1 MATREEYEC
10 AVSGLTA
17 EGEALNV
24 KDELGS
30 LPRGWTR
37 ITFER
42 REYNTKYAAVQDLK
56 SAMVDNIVKQFPE
69 EQRELQALAIAL
81 QVEAQFQGVIANTP
95 EWTAVK
101 EVVYLAPGETSS
113 DLRKVINE
121 MRETLELEAME
132 WHEPSDHDDGPEI
145 KP

>member
-17 EGEALNV
+17 DGETLNV
-24 KDELGS
+24 KDTLGS
-30 LPRGWTR
+30 LPRGWTK

-69 EQRELQALAIAL
+69 EQRALQSLAIAL
-81 QVEAQFQGVIANTP
+81 QVEAQFQSVLADTP
-95 EWTAVK
+95 EWTAVT

-113 DLRKVINE
+113 DLRKVIKE
-121 MRETLELEAME
+121 LRETLELEAMDWE
-132 WHEPSDHDDGPEI
+132 ENDESEQNDEA

>member
-17 EGEALNV
+17 EGETLVV
-24 KDELGS
+24 KDELGT

-37 ITFER
+37 ITIER

-56 SAMVDNIVKQFPE
+56 AAMVDNIVKQFPE

-81 QVEAQFQGVIANTP
+81 QVEAQFQGVIAATP

-101 EVVYLAPGETSS
+101 EVVYLAPGESSS

-121 MRETLELEAME
+121 MRSTLDLEPMDYE
-132 WHEPSDHDDGPEI
+132 DQGDEEPADES

>member
-17 EGEALNV
+17 DGETLVV
-24 KDELGS
+24 KDSLGT

-37 ITFER
+37 ITIER
-42 REYNTKYAAVQDLK
+42 REYNPKHAAIQDLK
-56 SAMVDNIVKQFPE
+56 VAMVDNIVKQFPE
-69 EQRELQALAIAL
+69 EQRALQALAIAL
-81 QVEAQFQGVIANTP
+81 QVEAQFQTVLAETP
-95 EWTAVK
+95 EWNAIK

-121 MRETLELEAME
+121 FRETFELEALD
-132 WHEPSDHDDGPEI
+132 WDDSGTEEGAEGD

>member
-17 EGEALNV
+17 EGETLVV
-24 KDELGS
+24 KDNLGT
-30 LPRGWTR
+30 LPRGWTQVT
-37 ITFER
+37 IER
-42 REYNTKYAAVQDLK
+42 REYNPKYSAIQDLK
-56 SAMVDNIVKQFPE
+56 AAMVENIVKQFPE
-69 EQRELQALAIAL
+69 EQRALQALAIAL
-81 QVEAQFQGVIANTP
+81 QVEAQFQTVLAETS

-101 EVVYLAPGETSS
+101 EVVYLAPGESSS

-121 MRETLELEAME
+121 FRETFDLEPLDWEEGSAEEAAE
-132 WHEPSDHDDGPEI
+132 GD

>member
-17 EGEALNV
+17 DGETLIT
-24 KDELGS
+24 KDELGT
-30 LPRGWTR
+30 LPRGWTK
-37 ITFER
+37 ITIER

-56 SAMVDNIVKQFPE
+56 AAMVDNIVKQFPE
-69 EQRELQALAIAL
+69 EQRDLQALAISL
-81 QVEAQFQGVIANTP
+81 QVEAQFQGVIAATP

-101 EVVYLAPGETSS
+101 EVVYLAPGESSS
-113 DLRKVINE
+113 DLRKVINDL
-121 MRETLELEAME
+121 RETLDLEAMDYE
-132 WHEPSDHDDGPEI
+132 DQAEEEQSDEA